1 MKATINKLSID
12 LINKIAAGEVIQ
24 RPSSVIKELV
34 ENSIDAES
42 TDIKLLIK
50 DYGKTLI
57 EISDNGVGMN
67 EKDLRLCFL
76 KHTTS
81 KISKSSDLFS
91 LTTNGF
97 RGEAISSISS
107 VAKIKISSSNNNDGV
122 RNVLFIENG
131 EISKFNQEGGLRGT
145 TISVSS
151 LFYNVPARRK
161 FLKSDNVELR
171 HIISEFSRQSLCNPG
186 LSFSLKHNAKDLFV
200 LNKSNLKERIT
211 RLFSK
216 NIDKKLVPIDEIT
229 DIASINGYVFK
240 PEFLNKTNSLQF
252 FFVNGRFI
260 RNSYL
265 SHSIAT
271 AYEGLIKPELRP
283 SYILFIKT
291 PADQIDVNVHPNK
304 IEVKFEN
311 ESSLYSIIRSS
322 VRHALGKFNIS
333 PNIDF
338 SDNVNISM
346 PNIHTSKIST
356 PSIDFNNDFNP
367 FKNSGGNVNDEIKEI
382 NTDSKDQKLSSSMD
396 IFSDHDLTASSTYS
410 SFNFLNKFIVTKTK
424 SELLIINIRK
434 AYQRILYERILSE
447 MNNKTNVSQT
457 LLFPVKF
464 SFSESDFSILIKLKK
479 ALSHLGFIFEKFSN
493 NEIEVSGIHPVFKH
507 DGLEEFFNE
516 LIENEILN
524 YKEHSSSMNDYLAK
538 LICLSKSINI
548 SHLVNEQ
555 EQILLLNQL
564 FACKDSRFTPE
575 NKKIYIAIED
585 KEINTKFK

>member
-1 MKATINKLSID
+1 MKTTINKLSID

-42 TDIKLLIK
+42 TNIKLLIK

-131 EISKFNQEGGLRGT
+131 EITKFNQEGGLRGT
-145 TISVSS
+145 TISVNS

-216 NIDKKLVPIDEIT
+216 NIDKKLVPIDEVT

-271 AYEGLIKPELRP
+271 AYEGLVKPELRP

-338 SDNVNISM
+338 SDNVNISI
-346 PNIHTSKIST
+346 PNIHSSKIST

-367 FKNSGGNVNDEIKEI
+367 FKNLGGNVNDEIKEI
-382 NTDSKDQKLSSSMD
+382 SSDFKDHKLSSSMG
-396 IFSDHDLTASSTYS
+396 IFSDHELRSSSTYS

-479 ALSHLGFIFEKFSN
+479 ALSHLGFIFEKFSD

-507 DGLEEFFNE
+507 DGLEGFFNE

-564 FACKDSRFTPE
+564 FACKESRFTPE

>member
-1 MKATINKLSID
+1 MKTTINKLSID

-131 EISKFNQEGGLRGT
+131 EITKFNQEGGLRGT

-216 NIDKKLVPIDEIT
+216 NIDKKLVPIDEVT

-291 PADQIDVNVHPNK
+291 PTDQIDVNVHPNK

-346 PNIHTSKIST
+346 PNMHSSKIST

-367 FKNSGGNVNDEIKEI
+367 FKNLGVNVNDEIKEVSSGS
-382 NTDSKDQKLSSSMD
+382 TDHNLYSSMD
-396 IFSDHDLTASSTYS
+396 IFSEHDLRSSSTYS

-457 LLFPVKF
+457 LLFPVKL

-479 ALSHLGFIFEKFSN
+479 ALSHLGFIFEKFSD

-507 DGLEEFFNE
+507 DGLEGFFNE
-516 LIENEILN
+516 LIENEILE

>member
-42 TDIKLLIK
+42 TNIKLLIK

-131 EISKFNQEGGLRGT
+131 EITKFNQEGGLRGT
-145 TISVSS
+145 TISVNS

-216 NIDKKLVPIDEIT
+216 NIDKKLVPIDEVT

-260 RNSYL
+260 KNSYL

-271 AYEGLIKPELRP
+271 AYQGLIKPELRP

-338 SDNVNISM
+338 SDNINISI
-346 PNIHTSKIST
+346 PNMHTSKIST
-356 PSIDFNNDFNP
+356 PSIDFNNNFNP
-367 FKNSGGNVNDEIKEI
+367 FKNLGGNVNDEVKKM
-382 NTDSKDQKLSSSMD
+382 SSAKDHELSSSMD
-396 IFSDHDLTASSTYS
+396 IFSEDDLRSASTYS

-434 AYQRILYERILSE
+434 AYQRILYERILTE
-447 MNNKTNVSQT
+447 MNNKRNVSQT
-457 LLFPVKF
+457 LLFPIKF

-479 ALSHLGFIFEKFSN
+479 TLSHLGFIFENFSD
-493 NEIEVSGIHPVFKH
+493 NEIVVSGIHPVFKH
-507 DGLEEFFNE
+507 DGLEGFFNE